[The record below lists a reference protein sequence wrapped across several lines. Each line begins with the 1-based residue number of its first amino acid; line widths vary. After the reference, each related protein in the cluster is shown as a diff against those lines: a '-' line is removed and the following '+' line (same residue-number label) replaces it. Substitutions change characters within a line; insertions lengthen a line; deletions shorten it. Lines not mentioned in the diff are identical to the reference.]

1 MTLDAPQPEVGLVAH
16 LLVCTALGVGLI
28 AAATVHRHRVAKSRR
43 VKHDTYECG
52 EEPIGPAWSPVPVG
66 FYLVALIFVLFD
78 AEAAFLF
85 PWVLSLK
92 QAGATAV
99 WVMAAF
105 CAVLFLGWIY
115 ALRKG
120 DLDWTR

>member
-1 MTLDAPQPEVGLVAH
+1 M
-16 LLVCTALGVGLI
+16 
-28 AAATVHRHRVAKSRR
+28 
-43 VKHDTYECG
+43 
-52 EEPIGPAWSPVPVG
+52 G

>member
-1 MTLDAPQPEVGLVAH
+1 MSLDAPQPEIGLAAH
-16 LLVCTALGVGLI
+16 LIVCAALGIGLI
-28 AAATVHRHRVAKSRR
+28 LAATVLRHRVAKRR
-43 VKHDTYECG
+43 AVTHDTYECG
-52 EEPIGPAWSPVPVG
+52 ETPIGPAWTPVPVG

-85 PWVLSLK
+85 PWVLGLEE
-92 QAGATAV
+92 GGRTAV

-105 CAVLFLGWIY
+105 VGVLFLGWIY

>member
-1 MTLDAPQPEVGLVAH
+1 MIEAPPPEVGLLAH

-28 AAATVHRHRVAKSRR
+28 AAGAVLRHRVAKSRAA
-43 VKHDTYECG
+43 KHETYECG
-52 EEPIGPAWSPVPVG
+52 VSPIGSALTPVPVG

-85 PWVLSLK
+85 PWVLGLK
-92 QAGATAV
+92 QAGTTAV

-105 CAVLFLGWIY
+105 VAVLFLGWIY